1 MGGIVLTLAVE
12 PPTISK
18 RLVRVVTAGNGHSF
32 PAWPKVGKRVL
43 DQLRADAFTLGVDT
57 MRGPLLVGVVSYWRE
72 PWGAGDDHRAPGMA
86 KGDVDAVL
94 SVVLDALAKAGV
106 YSDDAWVAVVVGAKA
121 VDARDPRVEAFV
133 GPLSS
138 DVLAWMSDRL
148 DLAVP
153 PERVLLGGLQ
163 ERLTL

>member
-1 MGGIVLTLAVE
+1 MTGIVLTLAVE
-12 PPTISK
+12 PPSISK
-18 RLVRVVTAGNGHSF
+18 RAVRVGTSRQGHPF
-32 PAWPKVGKRVL
+32 PAWPRVGKRVL
-43 DQLRADAFTLGVDT
+43 DQLRADAFSLGVDT
-57 MRGPLLVGVVSYWRE
+57 MRGPLVVGVVSYWQE
-72 PWGAGDDHRAPGMA
+72 PWGAEEHHRAPGMA

-94 SVVLDALAKAGV
+94 SVVLDSLAKAGV

-163 ERLTL
+163 ERLLL